1 MRNGAET
8 NAMKTIDLI
17 YRLVF
22 HVLTATVILTVAG
35 SCMHELDADT
45 KTGQEKEHIAFN
57 TRFSGND
64 TKAATMTMLS
74 GEAGVIGYIY
84 GTWPSSAESI
94 KTFAPWSE
102 LQDKSFTF
110 DGDQLEATDGM
121 VKWSVAEAEG
131 KKISKDSKLKVYAYA
146 PVEAEGMEVS
156 YGTADN
162 YTLPAISY
170 TSPQAISEQT
180 DIVTAVSVV
189 ATGFKKNI
197 PLTFD
202 HILTAI
208 RFKAGFDCTVKSISI
223 SNVAS
228 AGTYVIGNGW
238 NTPDTPQTYTISFG
252 QEGKEFKTGDM
263 ITCDT
268 DRNILFLIPQTFSQS
283 SNAAITLNYSIGNT
297 VQEPITTSLNGTW
310 EEGQLITYTLHK
322 KVTDTSTKT
331 IYFDLAAGP
340 VTINE
345 TSANGSVYVNG
356 QQSNLTY
363 SFKNETDGRFYI
375 YQSTTLDG
383 FPEFN
388 KENTGFKNEDD
399 RKKLRN
405 CRIPKYKP
413 VEKDDMLWSEW
424 ITNNT
429 DVEGV
434 INAWCNDNHAVA
446 QAVGR
451 TGTEN
456 TITVT
461 GNLKCHITIDNLFS
475 TTQLKY
481 ESGSTT
487 GLSFTPSGR
496 NSELTINIVGDN
508 RFGNIRYWNGGTGR
522 VNNGNKLIFEGTG
535 SLTVADVVSDTATNS
550 DSNTGV
556 SATGHYGNHFNSA
569 IGGSDHGT
577 KGSEGIVINGGV
589 IFAGTTAAENC
600 SAIGGGGNGVG
611 VVTINGGTVT
621 AVAHTTGTAIGGG
634 IGFSSAG
641 GPGYVTITGGNI
653 YAYNLE
659 NPHGIPSAAIGGAG
673 SRDSGGS
680 IGHVAISGG
689 NIYAHAVGGTAIGGG
704 SSKKVSGGEGSVT
717 ISGGNIIAK
726 SAAGQVKG
734 SNTAGAGIGGG
745 TGGSNPGAN
754 GGKATVTITGNPIIR
769 TGSIGGGKTNSTSGR
784 IGSATIDISGG
795 DIQAQFVMAAGAEI
809 KPSFTMTGGLIRNS
823 DTEDDEYAH
832 IQDNGGAVYLED
844 GTFKMS
850 GGEIR
855 RCSALKGGAIY
866 IKGTASTEFEMTGGK
881 ITECASKMDGGAVYL
896 EGGVVTLAGGEVSH
910 NLANNGN
917 GGGFCIVGGNFS
929 MPESGTAQIFENAAF
944 SQNNK
949 GGKGGGI
956 YVTSTGS
963 NVNVNILSG
972 QITENSSDR
981 HGGGLAVDI
990 PVNDT
995 EKEETTASVTV
1006 GMSNGGNE
1014 SPSISSNHTIVT
1026 GGGLYAKGKNAN
1038 ITINSGKIKENT
1050 ISGYVSNPDVA
1061 NEGGMVTLNGGD
1073 VTHVVVTYNNN
1084 GSYLGQAVKKATQK
1098 IVTATNST
1106 MAVPEEFTLLGYKL
1120 EGWNTRPD
1128 GKGTDYIEGQTMNL
1142 SANLTLY
1149 AQWSRN

>member
-35 SCMHELDADT
+35 SCMQELDADT
-45 KTGQEKEHIAFN
+45 KTGQEKEHIAFH

-331 IYFDLAAGP
+331 IYFDLAAGS
-340 VTINE
+340 VTINDK
-345 TSANGSVYVNG
+345 TYAGSIYTNNGAK
-356 QQSNLTY
+356 SNFTGTHNSNNRY
-363 SFKNETDGRFYI
+363 YI
-375 YQSTTLDG
+375 YQSSTLDG
-383 FPEFN
+383 FPGFSKN
-388 KENTGFKNEDD
+388 QTGFENADERAKN
-399 RKKLRN
+399 N

-413 VEKDDMLWSEW
+413 VEKDGMLWSEW

-456 TITVT
+456 IITVT

-487 GLSFTPSGR
+487 GLSFTPSGS
-496 NSELTINIVGDN
+496 NSELTINIAGDN

-995 EKEETTASVTV
+995 EKEETTASVIV
-1006 GMSNGGNE
+1006 GRSNGGNE

-1038 ITINSGKIKENT
+1038 ITINSGKIKGNT